1 MFSST
6 LKMKPSPFTPEVQS
20 ILLKKL
26 KNTFNPLSDEDREFE
41 DKKIN
46 AILMSDYVGLCF
58 IFHKQVQM
66 LKNKCVR
73 QDSYLD
79 ANEVFLE
86 RSRKDEAELEKKVD
100 ESKKEIE
107 GLKDEVE
114 SLKEHIEWQKSVMN
128 KYDEAIRKVLK
139 VNEEKRV
146 EIDTLTQ
153 IVNNQSEL
161 MFNMNK
167 RLLEKDHVIASYERD
182 IISKYIK

>member
-1 MFSST
+1 MFSAT

-73 QDSYLD
+73 QDTYLD
-79 ANEVFLE
+79 ANELFLE
-86 RSRKDEAELEKKVD
+86 RSRKDEEELEKKV
-100 ESKKEIE
+100 E
-107 GLKDEVE
+107 GLKDEVD
-114 SLKEHIEWQKSVMN
+114 SLKEHIEWQKSVIN